1 MDMLTHR
8 ESSLQLVCLK
18 MVHELLSS
26 QSEDELNRLIAVIC
40 SFITHPYVAC
50 RYQMLL
56 ILIAVFE
63 AYQFK
68 NDTATTF
75 SIKTQT
81 NGTLL
86 KALLDEDQTIRLMA
100 QNFWTE
106 KANMPSNT
114 IDRMVL
120 ILEKMYSP
128 QTESEYLS
136 YSTNLLLEKTSKSPD
151 YNRLIYEQPLSQCIF
166 KEYNL
171 TADWRRRH
179 EMMTPLFVET
189 VNSMNNN
196 MSSQEGGSNNF
207 QQLALTQSL
216 NPGNMYLR
224 ATVQQSLQFQPTQE
238 QAGRSAYN
246 WLTQS
251 SVDTLQASISS
262 SLSDTQSALLFSSS
276 KRQFRSANNQAD
288 SSSLLNSDQDILKL
302 RKRFMK
308 DKTVAQNRFFAR
320 KQVLF
325 TKFINLI
332 RIL

>member
-1 MDMLTHR
+1 MLTHR

-18 MVHELLSS
+18 MIHELLNN
-26 QSEDELNRLIAVIC
+26 QTEDELNRLMPVIC
-40 SFITHPYVAC
+40 SFINHPYVAC

-56 ILIAVFE
+56 ILIAIFD

-68 NDTATTF
+68 NDSTTTF

-81 NGTLL
+81 NETLL

-128 QTESEYLS
+128 QTENEYLS

-151 YNRLIYEQPLSQCIF
+151 YNRLIYEQPLSQCTF
-166 KEYNL
+166 REYNL

-189 VNSMNNN
+189 VNSMNEN
-196 MSSQEGGSNNF
+196 MG
-207 QQLALTQSL
+207 
-216 NPGNMYLR
+216 
-224 ATVQQSLQFQPTQE
+224 
-238 QAGRSAYN
+238 
-246 WLTQS
+246 
-251 SVDTLQASISS
+251 
-262 SLSDTQSALLFSSS
+262 TQSAG
-276 KRQFRSANNQAD
+276 D
-288 SSSLLNSDQDILKL
+288 
-302 RKRFMK
+302 
-308 DKTVAQNRFFAR
+308 TGP
-320 KQVLF
+320 
-325 TKFINLI
+325 NLI
-332 RIL
+332 AA

>member
-18 MVHELLSS
+18 MIHELLNN
-26 QSEDELNRLIAVIC
+26 QTEDELNRLMPVIC
-40 SFITHPYVAC
+40 SFINHPYVAC

-56 ILIAVFE
+56 ILIAIFD

-68 NDTATTF
+68 NDSTTTF

-81 NGTLL
+81 NETLL

-128 QTESEYLS
+128 QTENEYLS

-151 YNRLIYEQPLSQCIF
+151 YNRLIYEQPLSQCTF
-166 KEYNL
+166 REYNL

-189 VNSMNNN
+189 VNSMNEN
-196 MSSQEGGSNNF
+196 MGTQSAGGGSSY
-207 QQLALTQSL
+207 QQLALTQSA
-216 NPGNMYLR
+216 NAGNMYLR

-251 SVDTLQASISS
+251 SVDTLQASLSS
-262 SLSDTQSALLFSSS
+262 SLSETQSALLFSSNN
-276 KRQFRSANNQAD
+276 RRFGANKNQTD
-288 SSSLLNSDQDILKL
+288 PSGLLNSDQDILKL
-302 RKRFMK
+302 RKRFMR

-320 KQVLF
+320 KQVTF
-325 TKFINLI
+325 DP
-332 RIL
+332 